1 MGLNLIGQKK
11 IPHVGSWTVVQW
23 HYGKDGKREISGPAF
38 NVTFKTWAGALSRIY
53 MKKSNHLFKI
63 RMEVTET
70 PRKTLPQAFAEKMN
84 PRGS

>member
-1 MGLNLIGQKK
+1 M
-11 IPHVGSWTVVQW
+11 VVQW

-38 NVTFKTWAGALSRIY
+38 NVTFRTWAGTLARIY

-63 RMEVTET
+63 RMEMMET

-84 PRGS
+84 MKGNLNC